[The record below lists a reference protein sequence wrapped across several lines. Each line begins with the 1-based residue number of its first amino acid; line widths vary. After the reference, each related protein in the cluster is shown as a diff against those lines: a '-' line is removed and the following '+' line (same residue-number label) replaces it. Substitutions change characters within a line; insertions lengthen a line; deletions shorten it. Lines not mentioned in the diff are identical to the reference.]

1 MWERK
6 KRKKKRIEKTRDV
19 MDNVMEREKRNI
31 KREWCVCKRTV
42 RERDMRKSEL
52 SKKCVSVL
60 ILHTPVNPSN
70 QK

>member
-1 MWERK
+1 
-6 KRKKKRIEKTRDV
+6 